1 MAVVANSRVYINAPT
16 STLPRYGLFSVATGP
31 LPIPDIHAE
40 GGGLE
45 WQTGLCALP
54 YGYAIDCEDYT
65 PVAKTYLA
73 GPTTVNADPFVLVSS
88 LECGPVGMD
97 EATMRRILTERMNAG
112 AQAAIENIF
121 SRELFGQQPG
131 LATATGVATLTAAAN
146 VATGIG
152 SLESWLYARY
162 GPAGV
167 LHIPAAY
174 AHQIQSGGGLRW
186 DGRKWLTAMGTSVS
200 FGNYAGTTPLDAAPA
215 AGHTTFYIT
224 GQVTIWQSPTDQ
236 MPTLAEALNRTT
248 NQIDAIAERIYL
260 LGYDCFVAGVDVTL

>member
-54 YGYAIDCEDYT
+54 YGYAIDCADIT

-88 LECGPVGMD
+88 LECGSVGMD

-121 SRELFGQQPG
+121 SSELFGQAPG
-131 LATATGVATLTAAAN
+131 LANATGVATLTAATSFAG
-146 VATGIG
+146 AIG
-152 SLESWLYARY
+152 ALESWLYARY

-167 LHIPAAY
+167 IHIPATY
-174 AHQIQSGGGLRW
+174 AFQVQSGGGLRW
-186 DGRKWLTAMGTSVS
+186 DGRKWLTPLGTSVS
-200 FGNYAGTTPLDAAPA
+200 FGNYSGLAPGGGA
-215 AGHTTFYIT
+215 PVGDTTFYIT

-236 MPTLAEALNRTT
+236 MPSLAEALNRST
-248 NQIDAIAERIYL
+248 NQVDAIAERVYL